1 MIAMQPYDDQGK
13 PRKDFDKDMFFD
25 AAKLLRDCAGM
36 VAQYESPKLSA
47 IAIAPPARKEVTR
60 MTIRIFD
67 DKGNKVAPLLCTG
80 PLFRRLCEAADIGE
94 QPRYKVAASSTSFSL
109 HN

>member
-67 DKGNKVAPLLCTG
+67 DKGNKVEERIDGVRQPLQIEGGDHHNG
-80 PLFRRLCEAADIGE
+80 PLRRGD
-94 QPRYKVAASSTSFSL
+94 
-109 HN
+109 

>member
-1 MIAMQPYDDQGK
+1 
-13 PRKDFDKDMFFD
+13 
-25 AAKLLRDCAGM
+25 
-36 VAQYESPKLSA
+36 
-47 IAIAPPARKEVTR
+47 